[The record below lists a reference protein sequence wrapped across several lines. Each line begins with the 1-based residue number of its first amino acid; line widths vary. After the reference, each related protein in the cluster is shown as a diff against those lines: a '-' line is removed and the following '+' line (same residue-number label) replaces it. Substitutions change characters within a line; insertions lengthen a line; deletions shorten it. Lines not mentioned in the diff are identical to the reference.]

1 MKNNKNKK
9 KQVQYNLINNDII
22 KKGLNENIIKL
33 ISDKRNEPEFLL
45 EFRLKAY
52 RVWKKMKS
60 SKWEKTKFSEI
71 NYNDITYYSVADL
84 KKDDIKLNT
93 FGEFGIPLEE
103 VKRQEKVA
111 TDAIWDSSSV
121 WTTYRKDLNDLGIIF
136 CSLSE
141 GIEKYSEKIKQYL
154 GKIVP
159 IGDNYFST
167 LNSAVF
173 TDGSFCYV
181 PKNIDCPLL
190 LQTYFRMYE
199 ENVGQFERT
208 LIVVEDNSYIQ
219 YSEGCSAPRYSNN
232 QFHAAVVEIIAL
244 DNASVEY
251 ATLQNW
257 YIGSKWGQGGIYNF
271 VTKRGLCAGINSKI
285 RWVQVE
291 TGSAITWKYPS
302 CILVGENSVGEFYS
316 VSLTRFFQQ
325 ADTGSKMLH
334 IGKKSRSRII
344 AKGISAGQAK
354 NSYRGSVIIA
364 KKASGSRNYS
374 ECDSLFYAG
383 DLTTKKF
390 SKINKSIPNANTFP
404 YISVQNSTSIVEHE
418 ASTSYM
424 TDEQIFYFKQRG
436 IPTDVAL
443 QLIVSRFGE
452 EVYDNMHREFGVE
465 SDFLINWKLQGI
477 EQ

>member
-1 MKNNKNKK
+1 MINNKQETLNK
-9 KQVQYNLINNDII
+9 QIVENGLTEDII
-22 KKGLNENIIKL
+22 RL
-33 ISDKRNEPEFLL
+33 ISEKRKEPEFLL
-45 EFRLKAY
+45 KFRLKAY
-52 RVWKKMKS
+52 NAWKKMKS
-60 SKWEKTKFSEI
+60 PKWEKAKFSEI
-71 NYNDITYYSVADL
+71 NYDDITYYSTADL
-84 KKDDIKLNT
+84 EKDEVKLNT

-103 VKRQEKVA
+103 LKRQEKVA

-121 WTTYRKDLNDLGIIF
+121 WTTYKNDLDNLGIIF
-136 CSLSE
+136 CSFSE
-141 GIEKYSEKIKQYL
+141 GIQKYPEKVKKYL
-154 GKIVP
+154 GKVVP
-159 IGDNYFST
+159 TGDNYFST

-181 PKNIDCPLL
+181 PKNVDCPLL

-208 LIVVEDNSYIQ
+208 LIVVEENSYIQ

-302 CILVGENSVGEFYS
+302 CILVGENSIGEFYS
-316 VSLTRFFQQ
+316 VSLARFFQQ
-325 ADTGSKMLH
+325 ADTGSKMFH
-334 IGKKSRSRII
+334 IGKNTRSRII
-344 AKGISAGQAK
+344 SKGISAGQSK
-354 NSYRGSVIIA
+354 NSYRGSVIIS

-374 ECDSLFYAG
+374 ECDSLFYSVET
-383 DLTTKKF
+383 D
-390 SKINKSIPNANTFP
+390 SKSTNHSLKNNKSVPNANTFP
-404 YISVQNSTSIVEHE
+404 YICVQNSTSIVEHE

-424 TDEQIFYFKQRG
+424 TDEQIFYFQQRG

-443 QLIVSRFGE
+443 RLIVSRFGE
-452 EVYDNMHREFGVE
+452 EVYDNMHREFGTE
-465 SDFLINWKLQGI
+465 SDFLINWKLQGK